1 MTRPLTNF
9 QMRDAEALLHPYT
22 DAVAL
27 RQTGALVIERGEGVR
42 VFDQSG
48 RGYIDGLAGL
58 WCCGLGFGNAEL
70 VEAARLQME
79 KLPYYHLFAARS
91 HEPGVELAEK
101 IKELAPGRMARVFY
115 QSSGSEAND
124 TQVKLAWYMN
134 NALGR
139 PAKKK
144 IISRIKGYHGV
155 TIVAASLTGLPNN
168 HRDFDLP
175 IEVVRHTA
183 TPHFWKGA
191 EDGES
196 ERDFSARL
204 ADELEDLIVAEGPDT
219 VAAFIAE
226 PVMGAGGVIVP
237 PEGYFEA
244 IGAVLAQARRP
255 RHLRRGDL
263 PASAAPANGSAPRR
277 SASPRTP
284 SRSPSSS
291 PPASCRSRPWR
302 STKAWPRR
310 SRPTPAGSAPSATAT
325 PTAAT
330 RSPAPSGS
338 RRSRSTSASDMP
350 ARVRAI
356 APRFA
361 AHLDRL
367 AGHPLVGEAR
377 ASRADGRARARAA
390 SLEGRL
396 RPAGQGRRPRR
407 AGADGARRHLPRHR
421 RHPRLLPADDDHRG
435 RDRRD
440 VRARRG
446 GARRHGGLGEG
457 RGTSRLSE
465 AAPPAGAHPA
475 TNPLRGIGLK
485 VLAVLLFVGM
495 AVCIKASAPHVPP
508 GERVF
513 FRSFFAI
520 PVILA
525 WLAWTGDLRHGL
537 DTLYPM
543 GHLWRGLVGTS
554 AMGLGFTALGLLPL
568 PEATAL
574 GYAAPLLVVIFAAMF
589 LGEQVRIFRL
599 SAVAIGLVGVMIVLW
614 PRLTVDL
621 GGRRRPRGARRDG
634 GAARRGLRRARPGLR
649 PQAHQHRGDLGD
661 RLLLLADRDP
671 ALARHPAVR
680 LGGAR
685 RRARRC
691 SWSPPACSAASARS
705 C

>member
-27 RQTGALVIERGEGVR
+27 RQSGALVIERGEGVR

-204 ADELEDLIVAEGPDT
+204 ADELEDLIVEEGPDT

-244 IGAVLAQARRP
+244 IGAVLARHDVLAISDEVITGFGRTGEWFGAQALGFAP
-255 RHLRRGDL
+255 NAVSIAKQLTAGFL
-263 PASAAPANGSAPRR
+263 PLSAVAIDGGMAEAIEANSGRIGTFGHGYTYGGHPVAC
-277 SASPRTP
+277 AVGV
-284 SRSPSSS
+284 
-291 PPASCRSRPWR
+291 
-302 STKAWPRR
+302 KAIEIYQRE
-310 SRPTPAGSAPSATAT
+310 
-325 PTAAT
+325 
-330 RSPAPSGS
+330 
-338 RRSRSTSASDMP
+338 DMP

-377 ASRADGRARARAA
+377 HLGLMGGLELAPDRSKAGFARPGKVGARAA
-390 SLEGRL
+390 QELIERGVIC
-396 RPAGQGRRPRR
+396 R
-407 AGADGARRHLPRHR
+407 A
-421 RHPRLLPADDDHRG
+421 
-435 RDRRD
+435 
-440 VRARRG
+440 
-446 GARRHGGLGEG
+446 
-457 RGTSRLSE
+457 
-465 AAPPAGAHPA
+465 
-475 TNPLRGIGLK
+475 IG
-485 VLAVLLFVGM
+485 
-495 AVCIKASAPHVPP
+495 
-508 GERVF
+508 
-513 FRSFFAI
+513 
-520 PVILA
+520 
-525 WLAWTGDLRHGL
+525 
-537 DTLYPM
+537 DTLGFCPPM
-543 GHLWRGLVGTS
+543 TITEAEIDEMLAPVEASLDATAGWAKAEGHLG
-554 AMGLGFTALGLLPL
+554 
-568 PEATAL
+568 
-574 GYAAPLLVVIFAAMF
+574 
-589 LGEQVRIFRL
+589 
-599 SAVAIGLVGVMIVLW
+599 
-614 PRLTVDL
+614 
-621 GGRRRPRGARRDG
+621 
-634 GAARRGLRRARPGLR
+634 
-649 PQAHQHRGDLGD
+649 
-661 RLLLLADRDP
+661 
-671 ALARHPAVR
+671 
-680 LGGAR
+680 
-685 RRARRC
+685 
-691 SWSPPACSAASARS
+691 
-705 C
+705 